1 MKKAKVIMYA
11 RFGVNVE
18 QDEIDYIKTKMEEF
32 LEMIEAELVG
42 QKWEILAK
50 NQSSNSIHEII
61 KQCSK
66 NGWAILTYD
75 LKTLHQHHSGAMSLI
90 AEGDDAGVPV
100 YFIEGGAVMQT
111 LFSRL

>member
-1 MKKAKVIMYA
+1 MEQSKVVMYA
-11 RFGVNVE
+11 RFGVKVE
-18 QDEIDYIKTKMEEF
+18 QTEIDTIKNKMEEF

-100 YFIEGGAVMQT
+100 YFIESGAVMQT

>member
-11 RFGVNVE
+11 RFGMNVE
-18 QDEIDYIKTKMEEF
+18 QDKIDYIKAQMDDF
-32 LEMIEAELVG
+32 LEMLEAELVG
-42 QKWEILAK
+42 QKWEILSK
-50 NQSSNSIHEII
+50 NQSSKAVHEII
-61 KQCSK
+61 KQCGK

-90 AEGDDAGVPV
+90 AEGDDVGVPV

-111 LFSRL
+111 LFSRI

>member
-11 RFGVNVE
+11 QFGVHVE
-18 QDEIDYIKTKMEEF
+18 QDEIDYIKAKMDDF

-42 QKWEILAK
+42 QKWEILSK
-50 NQSSNSIHEII
+50 NQSSKAVHEII
-61 KQCSK
+61 KQCGK

>member
-18 QDEIDYIKTKMEEF
+18 QDEIDYIKAKMDDF

-42 QKWEILAK
+42 QKWEILSK
-50 NQSSNSIHEII
+50 NQSSKAVHEII
-61 KQCSK
+61 KQCGK

-90 AEGDDAGVPV
+90 AEGDDFGVPV

-111 LFSRL
+111 LFSRI

>member
-1 MKKAKVIMYA
+1 MEQSKVVMYA
-11 RFGVNVE
+11 RFGTNVE
-18 QDEIDYIKTKMEEF
+18 QSEIDAIKNKMDEF
-32 LEMIEAELVG
+32 LDMIEAELIG

-50 NQSSNSIHEII
+50 NQSSKAIYDII

-90 AEGDDAGVPV
+90 AEGDDVGVPV

-111 LFSRL
+111 LFSRI

>member
-50 NQSSNSIHEII
+50 NQSSKVIHEII

-90 AEGDDAGVPV
+90 AEGDDVGVPV

>member
-50 NQSSNSIHEII
+50 NHSSKSIHEII

-90 AEGDDAGVPV
+90 AEGDDVGVPV

>member
-11 RFGVNVE
+11 QFGMNVE
-18 QDEIDYIKTKMEEF
+18 QDEIDYIKAKMDDF

-42 QKWEILAK
+42 QKWEILSK
-50 NQSSNSIHEII
+50 NQNSKAIHEII
-61 KQCSK
+61 KQCGK

-90 AEGDDAGVPV
+90 AEGDDVGVPV

-111 LFSRL
+111 LFSRI

>member
-1 MKKAKVIMYA
+1 MEQSKVVMYA
-11 RFGVNVE
+11 RFGVKVE
-18 QDEIDYIKTKMEEF
+18 QTDIDTIKNKMEEF

-50 NQSSNSIHEII
+50 NQSSKAIHEII
-61 KQCSK
+61 KQCGK

-90 AEGDDAGVPV
+90 AEGDDVGVPF

>member
-1 MKKAKVIMYA
+1 MEQSKVVMYA
-11 RFGVNVE
+11 RFGVKVE
-18 QDEIDYIKTKMEEF
+18 QTEIDTIKNKMEEF

>member
-1 MKKAKVIMYA
+1 MEQPKVVMYA
-11 RFGVNVE
+11 RFGLKVQQE
-18 QDEIDYIKTKMEEF
+18 EINQIKNKMDEF
-32 LEMIEAELVG
+32 LDMIEAELVG

-50 NQSSNSIHEII
+50 HKNSKAIHEII
-61 KQCSK
+61 KECGK

-100 YFIEGGAVMQT
+100 YFIESGAVMQT

>member
-18 QDEIDYIKTKMEEF
+18 QDEIDYIKTNMEEF

-50 NQSSNSIHEII
+50 NQSSKAIHEII

-66 NGWAILTYD
+66 NEWAILTYD

-90 AEGDDAGVPV
+90 AEGDDVGVPV
-100 YFIEGGAVMQT
+100 YFIDGGAVMQT
-111 LFSRL
+111 LFSRI

>member
-1 MKKAKVIMYA
+1 MEQSKVIMYA
-11 RFGVNVE
+11 RFGVNIK
-18 QDEIDYIKTKMEEF
+18 QDEIHYIKKKMDDF
-32 LEMIEAELVG
+32 LVMIEAELVG

-50 NQSSNSIHEII
+50 HQSSKAIHEII
-61 KQCSK
+61 KQCGK

-90 AEGDDAGVPV
+90 AEGDDVGVPV

-111 LFSRL
+111 LFSRI

>member
-1 MKKAKVIMYA
+1 MEQSKVVMYA
-11 RFGVNVE
+11 RFGVNVK
-18 QDEIDYIKTKMEEF
+18 QDEIDYVKKKMDDF
-32 LEMIEAELVG
+32 LVMIEAELIG

-50 NQSSNSIHEII
+50 NQSSRAIHDII

-100 YFIEGGAVMQT
+100 YFIEGSAVMQT

>member
-1 MKKAKVIMYA
+1 MEQSKVVMYA
-11 RFGVNVE
+11 QFGVNVE
-18 QDEIDYIKTKMEEF
+18 QDEIDTIKNKMDKF

-42 QKWEILAK
+42 QKWEILSK
-50 NQSSNSIHEII
+50 NQNSKAIHEII
-61 KQCSK
+61 KQCGK

-90 AEGDDAGVPV
+90 AEGDDFGVPV

-111 LFSRL
+111 LFSRI

>member
-1 MKKAKVIMYA
+1 MEQSKVVMYA
-11 RFGVNVE
+11 RFGINVSQKE
-18 QDEIDYIKTKMEEF
+18 VDYIKKKMDDF
-32 LEMIEAELVG
+32 LVMIEAELVA
-42 QKWEILAK
+42 QKWEILAR
-50 NQSSNSIHEII
+50 NQNSRAIYEII

-66 NGWAILTYD
+66 NGWGILTYD

-111 LFSRL
+111 LFNRL

>member
-1 MKKAKVIMYA
+1 MYA
-11 RFGVNVE
+11 RFGVKVE
-18 QDEIDYIKTKMEEF
+18 QTEIDTIKNKMEEF

-50 NQSSNSIHEII
+50 NQNSNSIHEII
-61 KQCSK
+61 KQCGK

>member
-1 MKKAKVIMYA
+1 MYA

-50 NQSSNSIHEII
+50 NQSSKVIHEII
-61 KQCSK
+61 KQCGK

-75 LKTLHQHHSGAMSLI
+75 LKTLHECHSGALSLVEEG
-90 AEGDDAGVPV
+90 AEVGVPIF
-100 YFIEGGAVMQT
+100 FIESESVMKT
-111 LFSRL
+111 IFRRL

>member
-11 RFGVNVE
+11 QFGVHVE
-18 QDEIDYIKTKMEEF
+18 QDEIDYIKAKMDDF

-42 QKWEILAK
+42 QKWEILSK
-50 NQSSNSIHEII
+50 NQNSKAIHEII
-61 KQCSK
+61 KQCGK

-90 AEGDDAGVPV
+90 AEGNDVGVPV
-100 YFIEGGAVMQT
+100 YFSEGEGVMQT
-111 LFSRL
+111 LFSRI

>member
-1 MKKAKVIMYA
+1 MEQSKVVMYA
-11 RFGVNVE
+11 RFGVKVE
-18 QDEIDYIKTKMEEF
+18 QSEIDTIKNKMEEF

-61 KQCSK
+61 KQCGK

-90 AEGDDAGVPV
+90 AEGDDVGVPV
-100 YFIEGGAVMQT
+100 YFIEGGAVIQT
-111 LFSRL
+111 LFSRI